1 MIETVIVGTS
11 ISLLLVLSLYLAVKN
26 MRLRRNWK
34 MISADLMQSL
44 FDRELI
50 ERELKD
56 ALVEIEQRE
65 IENTDGFV
73 KFLSESRD
81 YAFKYIEDTQ
91 EKLVDFQKAVEPM
104 FDWSRSY
111 GMVLGENAHTKTVED
126 IYQEYLKLKTII
138 PDEQGETNERNN

>member
-1 MIETVIVGTS
+1 MIETVVVAVST
-11 ISLLLVLSLYLAVKN
+11 SLLLILSLYLAVAN
-26 MRLRRNWK
+26 MKLRRNWK
-34 MISADLMQSL
+34 VISGTLMQSL
-44 FDRELI
+44 MDQSLI
-50 ERELKD
+50 ETELKD

-81 YAFKYIEDTQ
+81 YAFKYIEETQ
-91 EKLVDFQKAVEPM
+91 EKLVEFQKGVEPI
-104 FDWSRSY
+104 FAYARTY
-111 GMVLGENAHTKTVED
+111 GTVLGENSHTKTVED